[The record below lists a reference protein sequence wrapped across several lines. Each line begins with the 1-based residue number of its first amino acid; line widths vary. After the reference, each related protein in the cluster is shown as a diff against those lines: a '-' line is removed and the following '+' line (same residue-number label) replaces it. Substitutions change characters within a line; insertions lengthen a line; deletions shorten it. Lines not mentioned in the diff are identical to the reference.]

1 MQAPGPTYKAS
12 VQPSVIAS
20 AAPVS
25 AMGSAVPAG
34 NNGAG
39 YKMPTVTTVTGI
51 PSYSLPGSTPTSKPA
66 QYTGAAVPLAKAG
79 MGAFAAGLAVAVA
92 AF

>member
-1 MQAPGPTYKAS
+1 M
-12 VQPSVIAS
+12 AS

-66 QYTGAAVPLAKAG
+66 QYTGAAAPLAKAG